1 MSDGSAPL
9 LTTATASGH
18 WLLGILPDYQ
28 RDPLE
33 TMVRMSRQADL
44 VSMRTALRPGFL
56 LAHPDHVRRVLVDNA
71 KAYSKNTRSYQALV
85 DVLGTGLLTADGEDW
100 KWRRKAAQQAFRKE
114 CMRAF
119 LPIFLEATTDLCDAW
134 APLADGRPV
143 DASPHLTQLTLTAL
157 GRCLFGRDLGTEAD
171 SVGQTLGEALR
182 EGEGRWTRVTAPP
195 LWLPTPANLRF
206 RSAKSRLDATI
217 DVVLRQRRGQ
227 GPKGEQDFVG
237 LLLEADERY
246 HGDGAFLRDDVLTM
260 IMAGHETISNAL
272 CWTLYLLAKHP
283 GVQEQLHADLGTGEL
298 GGPYLDAVI
307 DESLRLFP
315 PVWIFTRL
323 AEEDDVLGGTPIPKG
338 SVMVICPYVIH
349 RRQDLW
355 KDADTFDPDRFLPD
369 GEASRQPRCA
379 HMPFGAGPRMC
390 IGAGFSMLEARAAL
404 SVLCRRFRFEL
415 ASDDVRAAPVFMSLR
430 PEGGPV
436 LRLSRRPEG

>member
-1 MSDGSAPL
+1 VTGSA
-9 LTTATASGH
+9 LTTAAAQGH

-33 TMVRMSRQADL
+33 TMVRIARQGDL

-100 KWRRKAAQQAFRKE
+100 KWRRKAAQQAFRKD

-119 LPIFLEATTDLCDAW
+119 LPIFLGATEDLCAAW

-143 DASPHLTQLTLTAL
+143 DVTPHLTQLTLTAL
-157 GRCLFGRDLGTEAD
+157 GRCLFGRDLGTEAE
-171 SVGQTLGEALR
+171 SVGRILGEALR

-206 RSAKSRLDATI
+206 RGAKSRLDATI

-227 GPKGEQDFVG
+227 KATGEQDFVG
-237 LLLEADERY
+237 LLLDADERY
-246 HGDGAFLRDDVLTM
+246 HGDAAFLRDDVLTM

-283 GVQEQLHADLGTGEL
+283 DVQERLHGALADDAS
-298 GGPYLDAVI
+298 PYLDAVI

-349 RRQDLW
+349 RRPDLW
-355 KDADTFDPDRFLPD
+355 RDADTFDPDRFLAD

-390 IGAGFSMLEARAAL
+390 IGAGFSLLEARAAIT
-404 SVLCRRFRFEL
+404 VLCRKYRFGL
-415 ASDDVRAAPVFMSLR
+415 ASDGVRAAPVFMSLR

-436 LRLSRRPEG
+436 LTLSRRPEG